1 MHRTINSHV
10 EALKIGRQIAE
21 QVLGSYRR
29 LGDTSSG
36 KWEWES
42 RLLHRRGN
50 LNTSY
55 KQIFL
60 FFNR

>member
-10 EALKIGRQIAE
+10 GALKIGRQIAE

-36 KWEWES
+36 K
-42 RLLHRRGN
+42 
-50 LNTSY
+50 
-55 KQIFL
+55 
-60 FFNR
+60 